1 MKTIKLHGIL
11 AKKFGKSFV
20 LDVQSPKEACHAIA
34 SQIPA
39 FRAFMLK
46 AEQLGLKFAVFCGS
60 QNKKNNIT
68 ENELDYTTRANTI
81 HIVPKMMGA
90 GGKTIGWL
98 QVIGGAVMVGVGLF
112 TGNIAL
118 AGSGLGMALGGVA
131 SLLTPTPKIP
141 NQDPDGN
148 RPNKGFGG
156 AVTTVTQGNPV
167 PVLYG
172 EREVGGF
179 FASGGI
185 DVY

>member
-1 MKTIKLHGIL
+1 MKTIKLHGVL
-11 AKKFGKSFV
+11 AKKFGKVFR

-34 SQIPA
+34 SQVPA
-39 FRAFMLK
+39 FKVFMLK
-46 AEQLGLKFAVFCGS
+46 SEQMGLKFAVFCGS
-60 QNKKNNIT
+60 QNKKNNIG
-68 ENELDYTTRANTI
+68 EQELEYTTNASTI
-81 HIVPKMMGA
+81 HIVPKMVGA

-131 SLLTPTPKIP
+131 SLLTPTPKLP
-141 NQDPDGN
+141 NQEPDGN
-148 RPNKGFGG
+148 RANMGFGG